1 MNNDNTKKI
10 VEYKSDIMWFD
21 YQALFDKTKSVVLEE
36 DINISV
42 AHTNFETN
50 TLAKVVLGINSNY
63 DELITHTIGGSI
75 KAQCELFDKIGI
87 YMRDHFIRDK
97 NRYYIINYNYLNM
110 MSIIAVLND
119 LDNTHAREM
128 YRSRMRCDNI
138 KKDFYMRNINKINFY
153 NIITPLIN
161 TGFYICDD

>member
-10 VEYKSDIMWFD
+10 VEYNSDIMWFD

-36 DINISV
+36 DNDIQV

-50 TLAKVVLGINSNY
+50 TVAKVVLGINSNY
-63 DELITHTIGGSI
+63 DELIIQAIGGSI
-75 KAQCELFDKIGI
+75 KAQYELFDKIGNYLQNYLI
-87 YMRDHFIRDK
+87 SDN

-110 MSIIAVLND
+110 MSIIAVLSD
-119 LDNTHAREM
+119 LDNAHAREM
-128 YRSRMRCDNI
+128 YKSRMRRQTI
-138 KKDFYMRNINKINFY
+138 KKDFFMRNINKINFY